1 MKYESE
7 RIYLRAWT
15 AEDALLL
22 QHFQLRNRE
31 QIESITA
38 NKRAGFHETGSHDVP
53 IQDVM
58 KKHIMLTISLGDTD

>member
-15 AEDALLL
+15 AEDAVLL

-31 QIESITA
+31 QIER
-38 NKRAGFHETGSHDVP
+38 KFGG
-53 IQDVM
+53 
-58 KKHIMLTISLGDTD
+58 TDGTDSGLA